1 MQKRLLSPRW
11 LHIFIVTLLIL
22 GIYFRFGNL
31 GRKVYWI
38 DEVYTSLRI
47 SGHTETEFIQQVFD
61 GHVVNIK
68 ELQNYQQP
76 NPAKGSISTI
86 NSLAVES
93 PQHPPLYYVMA
104 RFWVQWFG
112 NFPAVTRSL
121 SALISLLVFPCVYWL
136 CLELFG
142 SLTGW
147 VAIALIAVSPF
158 HILYAQEAREYSLWT
173 VTTALSSAA
182 LLHAI
187 RLKNI
192 RTWAIYAVTVALGLY
207 TFIFSVFVII
217 GYALYVIILERL
229 RLSKTV
235 INYLLSTITGVLAF
249 SPWVIVVA
257 TNLPRVQSTASWT
270 ELKLPFGRLL
280 QGWIIHLSYVFFDLN
295 TGYKHLKLPTVVLLV
310 LVAYSIYFLFRK
322 TPEKVWLF
330 LLTLIGTTSLVLV
343 LPDLILGGMRS
354 IQARYLMPCYLGIPL
369 VVAYLLATKITS
381 GTKRQQKI
389 WQFIFMTIIIGSI
402 VSCTVSSQAEFWWNK
417 SPDKH
422 KYNSQVASIVNR
434 AEKPLLISDDSK
446 VISDSFACR
455 ILALSYLLNPKVQL
469 QLVIEPNIPQVPDGF
484 SDVFLFSPSE
494 TLRQGI
500 EKQAYRSELVF
511 QRDNFWL
518 WKLASRLR

>member
-1 MQKRLLSPRW
+1 MQKRLFSPKC
-11 LHIFIVTLLIL
+11 LHIFITTLLIL
-22 GIYFRFGNL
+22 GIFFRFVNL
-31 GRKVYWI
+31 DRKVYWI
-38 DEVYTSLRI
+38 DEIYTSLRI

-61 GHVVNIK
+61 GHVVNLE
-68 ELQNYQQP
+68 ELQKYQQP
-76 NPAKGSISTI
+76 NPKKGLISTI

-112 NFPAVTRSL
+112 NSPAITRSL
-121 SALISLLVFPCVYWL
+121 SASISLLVFPCVYWL

-147 VAIALIAVSPF
+147 IAIALIAVSPL

-192 RTWAIYAVTVALGLY
+192 RSWIIYAVTVALGLY

-217 GYALYVIILERL
+217 GHTIYVIILERL
-229 RLSKTV
+229 RFSKTV
-235 INYLLSTITGVLAF
+235 INYLLTTVVAVLAF
-249 SPWVIVVA
+249 SPWIVVIA
-257 TNLPRVQSTASWT
+257 TNLPRVQNTASWT
-270 ELKLPFGRLL
+270 ELSLPFGRLL
-280 QGWIIHLSYVFFDLN
+280 QGWIIHLSCVFFDLN
-295 TGYKHLKLPTVVLLV
+295 TGYKYLRLPTILLLV
-310 LVAYSIYFLFRK
+310 LVLYSVYLLLRK

-330 LLTLIGTTSLVLV
+330 VLTLIGTTALALV

-369 VVAYLLATKITS
+369 VFAYLLATKITS
-381 GTKRQQKI
+381 GANWQRKI
-389 WQFIFMTIIIGSI
+389 WQFIFIAIITGSI
-402 VSCTVSSQAEFWWNK
+402 LSSAVSSQAEFWWNK

-422 KYNSQVASIVNR
+422 KYNSHVASIVNR
-434 AEKPLLISDDSK
+434 ARKPLLISDDSTA
-446 VISDSFACR
+446 ISNSFACR

-469 QLVIEPNIPQVPDGF
+469 QLVVEPNIPQISGGF
-484 SDVFLFSPSE
+484 SDIFLFSPSE

-500 EKQAYRSELVF
+500 EKQADTELVF
-511 QRDNFWL
+511 HRDNFWL
-518 WKLASRLR
+518 WKLAIRPR